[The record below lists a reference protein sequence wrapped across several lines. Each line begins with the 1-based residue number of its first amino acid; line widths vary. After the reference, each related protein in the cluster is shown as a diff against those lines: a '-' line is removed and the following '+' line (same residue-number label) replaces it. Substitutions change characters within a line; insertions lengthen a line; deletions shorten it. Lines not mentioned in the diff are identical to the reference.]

1 MKEKTAAAKVALS
14 IKCKSVKE
22 IYPARRR
29 RQPQAGTH
37 AHTHT
42 HTTRHPHTHSRQSQR
57 LDSSRSEI
65 FFIKIYFKRVAA

>member
-29 RQPQAGTH
+29 RQPQAPTQ
-37 AHTHT
+37 AHTQPGTHT
-42 HTTRHPHTHSRQSQR
+42 HNQANTHTRDSRCHVSTAADR
-57 LDSSRSEI
+57 K
-65 FFIKIYFKRVAA
+65 FFL

>member
-42 HTTRHPHTHSRQSQR
+42 QPGTHTHSRQSPR

>member
-42 HTTRHPHTHSRQSQR
+42 QPGTHTHTRDSRHVSTAADR
-57 LDSSRSEI
+57 K
-65 FFIKIYFKRVAA
+65 FFL

>member
-42 HTTRHPHTHSRQSQR
+42 HNQAPTHTLATVATSRQKQIGNFFYKN
-57 LDSSRSEI
+57 I
-65 FFIKIYFKRVAA
+65 F